1 MALIPPRQDGK
12 ASSHQELSSRVRRI
26 LAERFDSSSAIQ
38 ALENATGGDMYVFGG
53 AVRRALFGDKLSG
66 DVDIMVPNGDSRA
79 FDELARLKVQFTLNS
94 NNHHRYRWNS
104 LQIDLFQPGEF
115 FDGFDNVEAVLR
127 FFDLKI
133 NALSLHLRS
142 ARILDPF
149 GLVSTAYIT
158 DPGINWARW
167 SRMTSENVAVLGI
180 RLTKIMHELPNLTIS
195 KEDATRL
202 LTNVIPAIQKA
213 DWTRLQT
220 RYPAGKDAFM
230 KLFGALIAL
239 RLREKTNEF
248 SPESPRPPFEA
259 PNGG

>member
-1 MALIPPRQDGK
+1 MIPPTLEGQA
-12 ASSHQELSSRVRRI
+12 ASAKELSSRVRRI
-26 LAERFDSSSAIQ
+26 LDDRFDSSKAIET
-38 ALENATGGDMYVFGG
+38 LENATDGDMYVFGG

-79 FDELARLKVQFTLNS
+79 FDELARLKVRFTLNS

-104 LQIDLFQPGEF
+104 LQIDLFQPEEF

-149 GLVSTAYIT
+149 GLVSKASIT

-167 SRMTSENVAVLGI
+167 SRMSFENVAVLAI
-180 RLTKIMHELPNLTIS
+180 RLTKIMHELPNLSIS
-195 KEDATRL
+195 KEDTTRL
-202 LTNVIPAIQKA
+202 LTNVIPTIRKA
-213 DWTRLQT
+213 DWMKLQM
-220 RYPAGKDAFM
+220 RYPAGKDAFLR
-230 KLFGALIAL
+230 LFEALIARRHKEGTSEPSHENPKL
-239 RLREKTNEF
+239 
-248 SPESPRPPFEA
+248 PFEA
-259 PNGG
+259 LNGG